1 MEMEMKV
8 KAAFVDSI
16 DPDEYL
22 NTTIA
27 SVDDDS
33 AIIFRFPRCAPLLE
47 PSGLGFQS
55 WSPISPALSSRT
67 AAAILFS
74 FVISSMRVDVCV
86 WVCLATSS

>member
-1 MEMEMKV
+1 MGCPMGVQSKLLEMEMEMKV

-33 AIIFRFPRCAPLLE
+33 AIIFRFPR
-47 PSGLGFQS
+47 
-55 WSPISPALSSRT
+55 
-67 AAAILFS
+67 
-74 FVISSMRVDVCV
+74 
-86 WVCLATSS
+86 